1 MNNFLKIVVC
11 SFLTLNMYSQTIEKV
26 EAMIGEEI
34 VLTSD
39 IESKYLQ
46 YLSQGNL
53 KSAEVKCELIED
65 VLFQKLLINQAKIDS
80 IVVTSEEIDS
90 EISTRLNY
98 FENQLGSIMKVEEY
112 FGKSKLDIEMELGKV
127 IRDQFLAQKV
137 QSTIAVDVKITPAE
151 VSDFFNDQKVSDL
164 PEISTKVEVKQIVIK
179 AIISDDKKKKLR
191 KKLNSFRERV
201 YNGEDFKM
209 LATLYSDDPE
219 SAKNGGELGFVNR
232 GELVPEF
239 ERAAFRLKEG
249 EISEV
254 VESKFGFHLIQLIK
268 RRGNQINVRHILLKN
283 KVSSTELYN
292 AKVKIEKIE
301 KEIKNGEISFD
312 NAILKYSEDESKKN
326 GGYILNSKT
335 MSTMHTLNEIDLSLK
350 FTVENLDSNK
360 ISIPI
365 VMELADQSNAYRI
378 LQVSKRIES
387 HTANMIDDFS
397 MINDIALNI
406 KKQDALLDWIQI
418 KINKTYIKIS
428 DNLLKCEFKNKWVN

>member
-11 SFLTLNMYSQTIEKV
+11 SCLSLNMYSQTIEKV
-26 EAMIGEEI
+26 EALIGEEI

-98 FENQLGSIMKVEEY
+98 FENQLGSMMKVEEY
-112 FGKSKLDIEMELGKV
+112 FGKSKLDIEIELGKV

-164 PEISTKVEVKQIVIK
+164 PEILTKVEVKQIVIK
-179 AIISDDKKKKLR
+179 PIISEDKKKKLR

-360 ISIPI
+360 ISTPI
-365 VMELADQSNAYRI
+365 VMQLADQSNAYRI

-387 HTANMIDDFS
+387 HTANLIDDFS

>member
-11 SFLTLNMYSQTIEKV
+11 SCLSLNMYSQTIEKV

-98 FENQLGSIMKVEEY
+98 FENQLGSMMKVEEY

-137 QSTIAVDVKITPAE
+137 QGTIAVDVKITPAE

-164 PEISTKVEVKQIVIK
+164 PEILTKVEVKQIVIK
-179 AIISDDKKKKLR
+179 PIISEDKKKKLR

-326 GGYILNSKT
+326 GGYILNSNT
-335 MSTMHTLNEIDLSLK
+335 MSTFHTLNEMDLSLK
-350 FTVENLDSNK
+350 FTVENIDSNK

-365 VMELADQSNAYRI
+365 VMKLADQSNAYRI

-387 HTANMIDDFS
+387 HTANLIDDFS

>member
-11 SFLTLNMYSQTIEKV
+11 SCLSLNMYSQTIEKV
-26 EAMIGEEI
+26 EALIGEEI

-39 IESKYLQ
+39 IESKYIQ

-80 IVVTSEEIDS
+80 IVVTSDEIDS

-98 FENQLGSIMKVEEY
+98 FENQLGSMMKVEEY
-112 FGKSKLDIEMELGKV
+112 FGKSKLDIEIELGKV

-164 PEISTKVEVKQIVIK
+164 PKISTKVEVKQIVIK
-179 AIISDDKKKKLR
+179 PIISDDKKKKLR

-292 AKVKIEKIE
+292 AKLKIEKIE

-326 GGYILNSKT
+326 GGYILNSNT
-335 MSTMHTLNEIDLSLK
+335 MSTMHTLNEMDLSLK
-350 FTVENLDSNK
+350 FTVENLDTNK

-365 VMELADQSNAYRI
+365 VMKLADQSNAYRI

-387 HTANMIDDFS
+387 HTANLIDDFS

-406 KKQDALLDWIQI
+406 KKQDELLDWIQI

-428 DNLLKCEFKNKWVN
+428 DDILECEFKNKWVN

>member
-11 SFLTLNMYSQTIEKV
+11 SCLSLNMYSQTIEKV
-26 EAMIGEEI
+26 EALIGEEI

-39 IESKYLQ
+39 IESKYIQ

-80 IVVTSEEIDS
+80 IVVTSDEIDS

-98 FENQLGSIMKVEEY
+98 FENQLGSMMKVEEY
-112 FGKSKLDIEMELGKV
+112 FGKSKLDIEIELGKV

-164 PEISTKVEVKQIVIK
+164 PKISTKVEVKQIVIK
-179 AIISDDKKKKLR
+179 PIISDDKKKKLR

-292 AKVKIEKIE
+292 AKLKIEKIE

-326 GGYILNSKT
+326 GGYILNSNT
-335 MSTMHTLNEIDLSLK
+335 MSTMHTLNEMDLSLK
-350 FTVENLDSNK
+350 FTVENLDTNK

-365 VMELADQSNAYRI
+365 VMQLADQSNAYRI

-387 HTANMIDDFS
+387 HTANLIDDFS

-406 KKQDALLDWIQI
+406 KKQDELLDWIQI

-428 DNLLKCEFKNKWVN
+428 DDILECEFKNKWVN

>member
-360 ISIPI
+360 ISTPI
-365 VMELADQSNAYRI
+365 VMQLADQSNAYRI

-387 HTANMIDDFS
+387 HTANLIDDFS

-428 DNLLKCEFKNKWVN
+428 DDILKCEFKNKWVN

>member
-11 SFLTLNMYSQTIEKV
+11 SCLSLNMYSQTIEKV

-326 GGYILNSKT
+326 GGYILNSNT
-335 MSTMHTLNEIDLSLK
+335 MSTFHTLNEMDLSLK

-360 ISIPI
+360 ISTPI
-365 VMELADQSNAYRI
+365 VMQLADQSNAYRI

-387 HTANMIDDFS
+387 HTANLIDDFS

-428 DNLLKCEFKNKWVN
+428 DDILKCEFKNKWVN

>member
-11 SFLTLNMYSQTIEKV
+11 SCLSLNMYSQTIEKV

-98 FENQLGSIMKVEEY
+98 FENQLGSMMKVEEY

-326 GGYILNSKT
+326 GGYILNSNT
-335 MSTMHTLNEIDLSLK
+335 MSTFHTLNEMDLSLK

-387 HTANMIDDFS
+387 HTANLIDDFS

>member
-11 SFLTLNMYSQTIEKV
+11 SCLSLNMYSQTIEKV
-26 EAMIGEEI
+26 EALIGEEI

-39 IESKYLQ
+39 IESKYIQ

-80 IVVTSEEIDS
+80 IVVTSDEIDS

-98 FENQLGSIMKVEEY
+98 FENQLGSMMKVEEY
-112 FGKSKLDIEMELGKV
+112 FGKSKLDIEIELGKV

-164 PEISTKVEVKQIVIK
+164 PKISTKVEVKQIVIK
-179 AIISDDKKKKLR
+179 PIISDDKKKKLR

-292 AKVKIEKIE
+292 AKLKIEKIE

-326 GGYILNSKT
+326 GGYILNSNT

-350 FTVENLDSNK
+350 FTVENLDTNK

-365 VMELADQSNAYRI
+365 VMQLADQSNAYRI

-387 HTANMIDDFS
+387 HTANLIDDFS

-406 KKQDALLDWIQI
+406 KKQDELLDWIQI

-428 DNLLKCEFKNKWVN
+428 DDILECEFKNKWVN